1 MRKQLFC
8 IIVFAI
14 IIALTACNKNRTC
27 TCIVGDE
34 TYISEMIHV
43 TKAKAEDYCAHQ
55 ESQYQERD
63 GQASCILD

>member
-1 MRKQLFC
+1 MRKQLIC

-14 IIALTACNKNRTC
+14 IVALSACNKNRTC

-43 TKAKAEDYCAHQ
+43 TKSKAEDYCANQ

-63 GQASCILD
+63 NKASCTLD